1 MIDIKNS
8 IKESLSKGN
17 PVLDIRDGSVISD
30 VLIEPLSYLL
40 NRYELDV
47 KNSLSVSSFNNLDNI
62 SESLMDEAVSFFL
75 LTRRDGTKSTGEI
88 YLYFN
93 SPASLTIYSGTTF
106 TSREKN
112 LVFETTRDFTIT
124 KSIMVNNYELGYYFM
139 GPIPVIAA
147 DYGEEYSLLKDSLF
161 DINIKITPQP
171 IKIQNKT
178 EFTSAASRET
188 NTELFDRLKRTING
202 SSLSSP
208 LNIKNVIL
216 NEDPNIAA
224 IEIIGAN
231 SPYMWRD
238 LIYGSSDIDS
248 LAKETFQYA
257 RSGLHDLASDVPHS
271 MWTNNFIDIDP
282 SNEVA
287 FPTIESWSTEVS
299 DDDYKSVS
307 KLDARYVEQKQ
318 SILINEFNS
327 NLGVGTNA
335 LYSYNSSI
343 GNPWK
348 FNDASVAN
356 GLKSLQEITLNGME
370 GIVLGATSD
379 IEPLAIPPSVL
390 LARRNGTLTAQEFL
404 TWFDSYN
411 VPENENNF
419 FPILHRE
426 ISQNAGIGV
435 EFAFKTT
442 DGTEEGRVC
451 FATTRRNKN
460 KFYAHD
466 GFGLALKKQPQY
478 LIRMQKNSYGGNLQQ
493 LSEDLLKFASDN
505 NVTTTVAATYLGNI
519 INHKEFWKFNVFLVD
534 NDAIT
539 EQVNI
544 NYENLIE
551 TSTGINQF
559 VQATKVWIEPNIN
572 YYIRYYIYEGMGFK
586 AWVSTT
592 KDNFTDTNNV
602 LYKGQSYP
610 GYVNVTGNENF
621 DVIDGRFS
629 EDSNRKSFGISVL
642 NTKNYTWSIRDLK
655 VYSIVESLPMHL
667 FKFYIDP
674 LKYNVLTGSVIL
686 DYYGMAFDETLML
699 PDYTGNRANLKLGV
713 YNHNTDEWETIGY
726 NTYDPY
732 PQIYDNV
739 PLTLDDLKISDT
751 IDISAK
757 VNDKYSYLSPDGY
770 LYIAATAANSGS
782 NFSDNKSHTLRTY
795 YIEVRNGDPVEKH
808 RGNCTDIYCHNP
820 ENIKYN
826 SVSVY
831 MDSTDVYTGNIAG
844 IDGYIQEIT
853 RIEEFYTGTEFSASS
868 YVITNADRGNTY
880 GSSANY
886 KISFNTGAYE
896 GARIKIYYK
905 YWANGVL
912 INNLVTNSELRFPS
926 ADYAVKIMPPVVIK
940 ISNLKYSGG
949 LDADLMKVKLV
960 DYINSNLIKF
970 DKSDIVNV
978 LYTNGAN
985 YVDLNMTISIRE
997 YDLFAKRT
1005 NKVLDSQTYEIPNTM
1020 IGRLYTDINEM
1031 TGVVK
1036 L

>member
-17 PVLDIRDGSVISD
+17 PVLDTRDGSVISD
-30 VLIEPLSYLL
+30 VLIEPLSFLL

-47 KNSLSVSSFNNLDNI
+47 KNSLSISSFKNPESI
-62 SESLMDEAVSFFL
+62 PESLLDEAMSFFL
-75 LTRRDGTKSTGEI
+75 LTRRSGTKATGEI
-88 YLYFN
+88 YLYFS
-93 SPASLTIYSGTTF
+93 SPVSMTIYSGTTF
-106 TSREKN
+106 TSRENK
-112 LVFETTRDFTIT
+112 LVFESTRDFTIT
-124 KSIMVNNYELGYYFM
+124 KAIMVNNYETGYYFI

-147 DYGEEYSLLKDSLF
+147 DYGDTYSLPKDSLF
-161 DINIKITPQP
+161 DINTRVTPSP
-171 IKIQNKT
+171 IKIQNKVG
-178 EFTSAASRET
+178 FTTAASKET
-188 NTELFDRLKRTING
+188 NTELFERLKRTVNG

-238 LIYGSSDIDS
+238 LIYGSSDINAF
-248 LAKETFQYA
+248 AKETFQYA
-257 RSGLHDLASDVPHS
+257 RSGLHDLADDVPHS
-271 MWTNNFIDIDP
+271 MWSNNFLDIDP
-282 SNEVA
+282 TDEVA
-287 FPTIESWSTEVS
+287 FPTIESWATEAT
-299 DDDYKSVS
+299 DYDYQSVS
-307 KLDARYVEQKQ
+307 KLDARYLEQKQ
-318 SILINEFNS
+318 LILVDEFNS
-327 NLGVGTNA
+327 NLGVGANA
-335 LYSYNSSI
+335 LYTYNNAI

-348 FNDASVAN
+348 FNDTTVEN
-356 GLKSLQEITLNGME
+356 GLRSLDEITLNGID
-370 GIVLGATSD
+370 GILLGSTQA
-379 IEPLAIPPSVL
+379 EYLAIPASIR
-390 LARRNGTLTAQEFL
+390 LARRNGTMTEQEFL
-404 TWFDSYN
+404 AWFNAYN
-411 VPENENNF
+411 ISENENNY
-419 FPILHRE
+419 FPIIHRE
-426 ISQNAGIGV
+426 LSQNAGIAV
-435 EFAFKTT
+435 EFTFKTT
-442 DGTEEGRVC
+442 DNTEEGRVC
-451 FATTRRNKN
+451 FATTRRNKT
-460 KFYAHD
+460 KFYVHD
-466 GFGLALKKQPQY
+466 GFGLAFKKQPQY
-478 LIRMQKNSYGGNLQQ
+478 LIRMQKNAYGSNSQ
-493 LSEDLLKFASDN
+493 LRSDDLAKFAAEN

-519 INHKEFWKFNVFLVD
+519 TSHKEFWKFNVFLVD

-539 EQVNI
+539 EKINV

-559 VQATKVWIEPNIN
+559 VQATKVWIEPNVN
-572 YYIRYYIYEGMGFK
+572 YYVRYYIYEGMGFK
-586 AWVSTT
+586 AWINTT
-592 KDNFTDTNNV
+592 ANAFTDTNKV

-610 GYVNVTGNENF
+610 GYVQVTGNENF

-629 EDSNRKSFGISVL
+629 EDANRKSFGISVL
-642 NTKNYTWSIRDLK
+642 NTKNYTWAVRDLK
-655 VYSIVESLPMHL
+655 IYSIMESLPMHL

-699 PDYTGNRANLKLGV
+699 PNYTGNRAKLKLGV
-713 YNHNTDEWETIGY
+713 YNHNTEAWETIGY

-732 PQIYDNV
+732 PQISENV

-757 VNDKYSYLSPDGY
+757 VNDKHSYLSPDGY

-782 NFSDNKSHTLRTY
+782 DFSDNKSHTLRTY
-795 YIEVRNGDPVEKH
+795 YVEVRNGDPVEKH

-826 SVSVY
+826 SVSTY
-831 MDSTDVYTGNIAG
+831 MESTDVYTANIAG

-868 YVITNADRGNTY
+868 YVITNVDRGNTY

-886 KISFNTGAYE
+886 KISFNTGNYV
-896 GARIKIYYK
+896 GGRIKIYYK

-926 ADYAVKIMPPVVIK
+926 ADYAVKIMPPVVIN

-949 LDADLMKVKLV
+949 LDANLMKVKLV

-1005 NKVLDSQTYEIPNTM
+1005 NKVLDSQTYEVPDTI
-1020 IGRLYTDINEM
+1020 IARLYTDINEM
-1031 TGVVK
+1031 SGVVK